1 MLRLVGT
8 WQVTAVGGADVPPD
22 SPHAPWLTFDGDGQ
36 VYGMSGVNRVRGTFV
51 VEGETVTFGP
61 MASTMMAGPDDAMRV
76 EAAVL
81 ATLAGPL
88 DVDPADRDAPGRLC
102 LVGPTGS
109 VTLTRTLAEF

>member
-1 MLRLVGT
+1 MHSLVGT
-8 WQVTAVGGADVPPD
+8 WSVTAVSGADIPQD
-22 SPHAPWLTFDGDGQ
+22 AAHQPWLTFDGDGQ

-88 DVDPADRDAPGRLC
+88 DVDPADRDAPGRLG

-109 VTLTRTLAEF
+109 VTLTRALAEF